1 MYKEA
6 EQSYEKVLEFEN
18 TDDPELEEEL
28 NKVRSLQ
35 LQEMGFS
42 KSQSEAAIRNNLTV
56 QAALESIFV
65 YTKED
70 NKCAESSSDIDENDY
85 DYNEN
90 DSENEHSKKEKT
102 NFNSSSSSSSSTTS
116 YHANENNSNLEGS
129 GANPQNQTP
138 STSLWI
144 GNVDPDVTEEILT
157 EMFSQY
163 GQLANVRC
171 LPEKYCAFVN
181 FKIKEDAHKAM
192 QNLQVGSKRLYY
204 IHII

>member
-35 LQEMGFS
+35 LH
-42 KSQSEAAIRNNLTV
+42 
-56 QAALESIFV
+56 
-65 YTKED
+65 
-70 NKCAESSSDIDENDY
+70 
-85 DYNEN
+85 EN